1 MMDLDE
7 SRGLDR
13 ICPCGA
19 RLTVA
24 DMGFGESATRHC
36 SELCYEREA
45 RATWLSAPVFVAP
58 RPLNLRD
65 HLLSELALS
74 VQPARR

>member
-7 SRGLDR
+7 TRRLEQ
-13 ICPCGA
+13 ICACGA
-19 RLTVA
+19 RGCQLLTWA
-24 DMGFGESATRHC
+24 LASGQTRHC
-36 SELCYEREA
+36 SLCYEREA
-45 RATWLSAPVFVAP
+45 RVTRPSAPVFVAP

-74 VQPARR
+74 V